1 MLYTQTGINCDK
13 LSEIDQC
20 PKYPS
25 HMELSPV
32 PLMPPNKQ
40 HLPLVQESRD
50 FLTLLPPSISSLF
63 SVSINP
69 NCCILYTICHS
80 SLTAQLIC
88 MLSGDVSYWH
98 ASRTILIL
106 FLFSNQYLSP
116 PEFLLSIPKS
126 HSLVQRANSNHKD
139 SLSIEDTDSQFSGIL
154 EKKNHRNN

>member
-63 SVSINP
+63 SGSINP
-69 NCCILYTICHS
+69 NCCILCTICHS

-88 MLSGDVSYWH
+88 MLSGDVSCWH
-98 ASRTILIL
+98 ASRTVLIHTFSSL
-106 FLFSNQYLSP
+106 ISTTHPRSSYFPFLRPTHWFRGWGEP
-116 PEFLLSIPKS
+116 TVTTKIPC
-126 HSLVQRANSNHKD
+126 L
-139 SLSIEDTDSQFSGIL
+139 
-154 EKKNHRNN
+154 

>member
-1 MLYTQTGINCDK
+1 MLHTQTGINCDM

-25 HMELSPV
+25 HMALSPV

-40 HLPLVQESRD
+40 HLPLVQESRN

-69 NCCILYTICHS
+69 NCCILCTTCHS

-88 MLSGDVSYWH
+88 MLSVDVSCWH
-98 ASRTILIL
+98 ASMTILIHTL
-106 FLFSNQYLSP
+106 SSLISPSHPQSSYFTFLRSTHWFRGWGKP
-116 PEFLLSIPKS
+116 TVTAKIPC
-126 HSLVQRANSNHKD
+126 L
-139 SLSIEDTDSQFSGIL
+139 
-154 EKKNHRNN
+154 